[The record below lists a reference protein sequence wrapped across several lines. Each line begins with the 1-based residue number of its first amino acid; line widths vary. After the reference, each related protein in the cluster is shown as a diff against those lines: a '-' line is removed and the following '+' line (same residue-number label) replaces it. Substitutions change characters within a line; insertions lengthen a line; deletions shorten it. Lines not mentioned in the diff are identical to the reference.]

1 MSKSSDEGL
10 YPFERAPQAG
20 LARYKIEM
28 IIDVMEQRAIPA
40 QKGDA
45 WREGELM
52 KINPR
57 MLDLAIPN
65 WIAEQLHE
73 GEDILEYSIREI
85 ENEFN
90 IRVNGIWRDKYGN

>member
-1 MSKSSDEGL
+1 MSK
-10 YPFERAPQAG
+10 
-20 LARYKIEM
+20 YKVEM
-28 IIDVMEQRAIPA
+28 IIEVN
-40 QKGDA
+40 
-45 WREGELM
+45 EGH
-52 KINPR
+52 PR
-57 MLDLAIPN
+57 KWLPE

>member
-1 MSKSSDEGL
+1 MSK
-10 YPFERAPQAG
+10 
-20 LARYKIEM
+20 YKIEM
-28 IIDVMEQRAIPA
+28 IIEVMDQRAIPA

-45 WREGELM
+45 GLM

-57 MLDLAIPN
+57 MLDLAIPE

-73 GEDILEYSIREI
+73 GEDILEYSIKEI